1 MVSSNIQVQSD
12 LCDLANYQ
20 DDLTAFAPDSLQI
33 TDSSETNFTLMPDNL
48 LCTRSDMSYSCETLY
63 FVQEESVLGLRADLQ
78 IENDITGIIIDE
90 NLMTMDYD
98 VRITSCDGWGCTT
111 IGWFLLGLV
120 W

>member
-20 DDLTAFAPDSLQI
+20 DDLTAFAPDSIQV
-33 TDSSETNFTLMPDNL
+33 TDSNETNFTLMPDNL

-98 VRITSCDGWGCTT
+98 VTITSCDGWGC
-111 IGWFLLGLV
+111 G
-120 W
+120 